1 MNHAKTTLGIPLMGP
16 DPSSPANADVATV
29 GHSPKITMHVSGYS
43 LVNALMIPAFWA
55 TPQAKCPDVVFR
67 L

>member
-29 GHSPKITMHVSGYS
+29 GHSPKITMHV
-43 LVNALMIPAFWA
+43 
-55 TPQAKCPDVVFR
+55 
-67 L
+67 